1 MIDTVYNFS
10 YYTVNIL
17 IFEVG
22 MMLGLFDNR
31 KGIVR
36 CLFFVSFVLLAF
48 QCKQNQELTEC
59 CRDEVASS
67 EAEGASAAPNISTG
81 LIDSNSFYSGE
92 AKLSSSN
99 HFYFSYDDSA
109 STASVELVKYML
121 ENDMIPD
128 RHLSRP
134 WEFFN
139 FETFE
144 ESVLESLGTF
154 KVSIGL
160 KHNSIGSSSEAT
172 NQYHLGIH
180 LKSPSQS
187 KAQRKSTVLTL
198 LVDTS
203 GSMTT
208 TSFLGDDSYS
218 LLELVQRGLTTLTGA
233 LKEGDIVNLVSF
245 SDESRVLLENVQY
258 SQLNGLFLPQ
268 VRVLQAGGSTNLYSG
283 IQKAYKIAGKHH
295 DKNKW
300 NRVIILT
307 DAYANV
313 GEVDSAT
320 ISKFAKY
327 NEADK
332 IYFSGLGIGANF
344 NEAFLNELTEA
355 GRGAYFSLVTK
366 NDAERAFRE
375 RFIAL
380 LSVAAGSVRFR
391 LDFPSSLSHLSSAS
405 EEVSQNKQ
413 EVQPTNFSYN
423 TSQYFYE
430 TFGDEDELD
439 NDEKFTLTISYIDSD
454 GNSVEETTT
463 KTIRQI
469 LNREISNIRDSE
481 AIYLLNRLIAEELEP
496 EDVLQSLSQ
505 YDSTNTSALF
515 RKYKGLITKFAYLIK
530 KKKESL
536 PIF

>member
-1 MIDTVYNFS
+1 
-10 YYTVNIL
+10 
-17 IFEVG
+17 
-22 MMLGLFDNR
+22 MLGLFDNR

-36 CLFFVSFVLLAF
+36 CLFFASLVLLVF
-48 QCKQNQELTEC
+48 RCKGNQEVTEC
-59 CRDEVASS
+59 CRERAPSS
-67 EAEGASAAPNISTG
+67 EAKSADTG
-81 LIDSNSFYSGE
+81 FIDINPFYPGE
-92 AKLSSSN
+92 TQPSASN

-121 ENDMIPD
+121 ENDEIPD
-128 RHLSRP
+128 SFLARP

-144 ESVLESLGTF
+144 ESGLESLGTF
-154 KVSIGL
+154 RVSMGL
-160 KHNSIGSSSEAT
+160 KKSIGSSPDVT

-180 LKSPSQS
+180 LKSPSQD

-203 GSMTT
+203 ASMAT
-208 TSFLGDDSYS
+208 TSELGDDSYS
-218 LLELVQRGLTTLTGA
+218 LLELVQQGLMTLVGS
-233 LKEGDIVNLVSF
+233 LKEGDIINLISF
-245 SDESRVLLENVQY
+245 AGKSTVLLENVQF
-258 SQLNGLFLPQ
+258 SKLNERFLPQ
-268 VRVLQAGGSTNLYSG
+268 IRALQTEGSTNLYSG
-283 IQKAYKIAGKHH
+283 IQKAYEIAGKHH

-307 DAYANV
+307 DAYANE
-313 GEVDSAT
+313 GEVNSTT

-332 IYFSGLGIGANF
+332 IYFSGLGIGAGF

-391 LDFPSSLSHLSSAS
+391 LDFPSSLAHLSSAS
-405 EEVSQNKQ
+405 EEVSQDKQ

-430 TFGDEDELD
+430 TFGNEDGLDEDER
-439 NDEKFTLTISYIDSD
+439 FTLTISYIDSD
-454 GNSVEETTT
+454 GKSVEETTT

-469 LNREISNIRDSE
+469 VNRESSNIRDAE
-481 AIYLLNRLIAEELEP
+481 AIYLLNRLIAQESEP
-496 EDVLQSLSQ
+496 EDVLQRLSQ
-505 YDSTNTSALF
+505 HDSTNASELF
-515 RKYKGLITKFAYLIK
+515 RKYKDLITKFAKLLK
-530 KKKESL
+530 EKKESL